1 MKFKPGIFL
10 LALAA
15 FFLPTANA
23 QNHNYAEAM
32 QKALFFYE
40 AQRSGDLPDDNEV
53 IWRADS
59 ALHDGADA
67 GLDLTGGWYD
77 AGDHVKFGLPMASS
91 AMTLGW
97 AVYEYGDAMQLAG
110 LRAKTLENIKWAT
123 DYFIKAHPAPNE
135 FYYQVGAGNVD
146 HAWWGPAEVIEE
158 VMARPAYKVTLSSP
172 GSTVTGA
179 TAAALAVAS
188 IIFESSDP
196 GYAALCLSHA
206 RDLFNFA
213 YTTQSDAG
221 YREATGFYDSF
232 SGFWDELSAAAAWL
246 YLKTGEA
253 DYLAK
258 AEEAATHWGTERR
271 TNIWIYKWTHSW
283 DDMHFMTAI
292 LLARMTGKQLY
303 IDAVER
309 NLDFWQPGGGVT
321 YTPGGLAW
329 LDQWGSLRY
338 AANAAFL
345 AFVWSDT
352 PLGNAAKKTNYR
364 TFAENQ
370 INYILGDNPR
380 NGSYMIGFG
389 VNPPKNPHHRTAHG
403 AWYNDIDDP
412 VDNRHILFGALVGGP
427 GSNDDYTDS
436 RTDYQKNEVAT
447 DYNAGFFGALTR
459 MYELYGG
466 STLADFPANY
476 FKPVSE
482 RLPEYFVRGRLA
494 SESDTSTGILTQT
507 SNRSAWPATVR
518 DDLSYR
524 YFFDI
529 SEAVAAGYTINDITI
544 VQDAGEAGV
553 VYGPMHWGGNVYYV
567 EVDLNG
573 TKIYPGGRAESERQ
587 SAFTISA
594 PTAAAWDPSND
605 WSRQGL
611 VSSPFTFEPV
621 DQTGMTEF
629 IPLYAGGVL
638 LFGKEP
644 STAGDPPPPPPENP
658 DMWISAIDMS
668 LSIQGPW
675 KMINAQVR
683 IVDETGAPLSG
694 AAVSISW
701 SGPVNGTAN
710 ATTDANG
717 IAAFVSP
724 KTKNSGTVIVTVT
737 NVSKA
742 GFDYVP
748 ASNVETSDSL
758 AIP

>member
-1 MKFKPGIFL
+1 MKCKPGVFL
-10 LALAA
+10 VAVTA
-15 FFLPTANA
+15 FFLSAANA
-23 QNHNYAEAM
+23 QNYNYAEVM
-32 QKALFFYE
+32 QKTLFFYE
-40 AQRSGDLPDDNEV
+40 AQRSGDLPEDNEV

-59 ALHDGADA
+59 ALNDGADA
-67 GLDLTGGWYD
+67 GLDLSGGWYD

-97 AVYEYGDAMQLAG
+97 AVYEYGDIIQLAG
-110 LRAKTLENIKWAT
+110 LHAKTLNNIKWAT

-135 FYYQVGAGNVD
+135 FYYQVGDGSDD
-146 HAWWGPAEVIEE
+146 HTWWGPAEVIEE
-158 VMARPAYKVTLSSP
+158 VMVRPAFKVTTSSS

-196 GYAALCLSHA
+196 AYAALCLGHA

-221 YREATGFYDSF
+221 YREAIGFYDSF
-232 SGFWDELSAAAAWL
+232 SGFWDELSAAATWL

-253 DYLAK
+253 DYLVK
-258 AEEAATHWGTERR
+258 AEEAASHWGTERR
-271 TNIWIYKWTHSW
+271 SNVWAYKWTHSW

-292 LLARMTGKQLY
+292 LLARITGKQIY

-329 LDQWGSLRY
+329 LDRWGSLRY
-338 AANAAFL
+338 AANASFL

-352 PLGNAAKKTNYR
+352 PLGNAAKKANYR

-370 INYILGDNPR
+370 INYMLGDNPR
-380 NGSYMIGFG
+380 NSSYVIGFG
-389 VNPPKNPHHRTAHG
+389 VNPPRNPHHRTAHG
-403 AWYNDIDDP
+403 AWYNDINFP
-412 VDNRHILFGALVGGP
+412 PDNRHLLFGALVGGP
-427 GSNDDYTDS
+427 GSNDAYEDD
-436 RTDYQKNEVAT
+436 RTDFQQNEVAT
-447 DYNAGFFGALTR
+447 DYNAGFFGALAK

-466 STLADFPANY
+466 TILADFPANH
-476 FKPVSE
+476 FKPESE
-482 RLPEYFVRGRLA
+482 RLPEYFVRA
-494 SESDTSTGILTQT
+494 KINSESDSSTGILTQT

-529 SEAVAAGYTINDITI
+529 SEAVAAGFSINDIT
-544 VQDAGEAGV
+544 VAQGSGEAGV
-553 VYGPMHWGGNVYYV
+553 VSGPWYWGGNVYYV
-567 EVDLNG
+567 EMDLTG
-573 TKIYPGGRAESERQ
+573 TKIYPAGRAESERE
-587 SAFTISA
+587 SSFTISA
-594 PTAAAWDPSND
+594 PDGAAWDPSND

-621 DQTGMTEF
+621 DQTGMTGF

-638 LFGKEP
+638 LFGQEP
-644 STAGDPPPPPPENP
+644 PADGDPPPPPPENP
-658 DMWISAIDMS
+658 DMWTSSIDMT
-668 LSIQGPW
+668 LSTQGPW
-675 KMINAQVR
+675 KTVNAQVR
-683 IVDETGAPLSG
+683 IVDETGASVSG
-694 AAVSISW
+694 ATVSIAW
-701 SGPVNGTAN
+701 SGLVSGTGS
-710 ATTDANG
+710 ATTDSGG

-724 KTKNSGTVIVTVT
+724 RTKNSGTITLTVT

-748 ASNVETSDSL
+748 ASNVETSDNLS
-758 AIP
+758 IP